1 MTQRI
6 PTAEARKGFANVLRE
21 SAKGERIK
29 LTRYNKTVAVIIPK
43 KDLVDLEECEKQREP
58 SADENGESAEGAG
71 TQPARP
77 HGNSGPK
84 PSK

>member
-6 PTAEARKGFANVLRE
+6 PTAEARKGFAHMLRD

-43 KDLVDLEECEKQREP
+43 KDLADLEECEKERTSGQESEQADDSHAP
-58 SADENGESAEGAG
+58 SG
-71 TQPARP
+71 RK
-77 HGNSGPK
+77 HGK
-84 PSK
+84 PEK